1 MVFGSVQLKAEA
13 VYSDGSRADVTPSAA
28 WVSEA
33 TDLASVNSAGLAQGK
48 ATGKV
53 TFKATYQSVTGSL
66 EVTVRGRR
74 VNFDL
79 NGLRIESLGSCEG
92 LLEGPGDF
100 VWEASAEG
108 TTIDADI
115 PLAWSIDR
123 TFAYPDRGFAV
134 ELNPGQSARIGDGKT
149 TRRIHNESG
158 SFVTIQFRATEW
170 DYALVSG
177 APFKDERMTDAK
189 VTHTYRWTAGGGWG
203 DAFGLHSVTVG
214 SGSCRLRFHFEIE
227 ISTID

>member
-1 MVFGSVQLKAEA
+1 VVFGSVQLKAEA
-13 VYSDGSRADVTPSAA
+13 VYSDGSKADVTASAT
-28 WVSEA
+28 WVSES
-33 TDLASVNSAGLAQGK
+33 TDLATVNATGLAQGK

-66 EVTVRGRR
+66 VVTVRGRR

-100 VWEASAEG
+100 VWEASATG
-108 TTIDADI
+108 TTIFADG
-115 PLAWSIDR
+115 PLTWFIDR
-123 TFAYPDRGFAV
+123 TSSYPDGAFAV
-134 ELNPGQSARIGDGKT
+134 ELNPGQSARIADGKT
-149 TRRIHNESG
+149 THPIYNEAG
-158 SFVTIQFRATEW
+158 SFVQIQFRATEW
-170 DYALVSG
+170 DYPLLGG
-177 APFKDERMTDAK
+177 APFRDERMTDAT

-203 DAFGLHSVTVG
+203 DAFGVHSVTVG
-214 SGSCRLRFHFEIE
+214 SGSCRLRFHFEIA